1 MTYESWSCD
10 LPVRL
15 PKRSYLYHLRPLGV
29 GTQLVES
36 LTGYLCRL
44 AAAHCVSASVLVA
57 REILPRIRAESD
69 DPSGAKA
76 STFIYDSYILNGVG
90 DCPRAWARILE
101 DLTGESSL
109 HVMTMLPWAR
119 VISHRHLVRQSRRWC
134 PHCFETWRS
143 NGLPLYEP
151 LLWSLQAATACP
163 IHTCRLEEHCPH
175 CEKASKALTARAL
188 PGCCYHCRGWLGAPL
203 RYSARPSVH
212 DDDLKLAHAA
222 GDLLA
227 RSSSLTE
234 AVSPGH
240 FKNNLQR
247 CVDDLASGNLS
258 HFARLSG
265 LPFDSAS
272 SWLVPGRS
280 FSLDSFLRMCCHL
293 ELPAARFVGEDMP
306 LDDPGWVRAR
316 QLAQQSSSWVARRKP
331 LYGPHPPLRSE
342 GPAAPEQPRSYLRGR
357 FEQALA
363 AEAPQSLQALAL
375 DLGYRYSS
383 ALYHRFPELCQAV
396 VRKNRHWRQS
406 EDDKIRHTLSQA
418 ATENPPP
425 SMKEVAARLGY
436 SATALR
442 ARFPELSAALAAR
455 KPESQ
460 LLDKERWRARLEAAL
475 LDRPASLADV
485 AQTVG
490 RSAGH
495 LRSLFPQLWR
505 RISARYAEAKK
516 QAAVQARLRF
526 CAEIRSAV
534 MGLHEHGIHPSR
546 KRVFAAIPEP
556 SMRCSH
562 TLDKQIA
569 ETIRELTTPSA
580 RPLS

>member
-15 PKRSYLYHLRPLGV
+15 PKRSYLYHLSPLGV

-44 AAAHCVSASVLVA
+44 AAAHCVSASVLVT

-69 DPSGAKA
+69 GPSGAKS
-76 STFIYDSYILNGVG
+76 STFIYDSHILNGIG
-90 DCPRAWARILE
+90 ECPRAWTRVLE
-101 DLTGESSL
+101 ALTGESAL

-119 VISHRHLVRQSRRWC
+119 VISHRHLLRQNRAWC
-134 PHCFETWRS
+134 PRCFDSWRS
-143 NGLPLYEP
+143 ADLPLCEP
-151 LLWSLQAATACP
+151 LLWSMQAVAACP
-163 IHTCRLEEHCPH
+163 LHACRLEERCPR
-175 CEKASKALTARAL
+175 CGKASKALTARAL
-188 PGCCYHCRGWLGAPL
+188 PGCCYQCRGWLGAPSSYAA
-203 RYSARPSVH
+203 RASAQ
-212 DDDLKLAHAA
+212 DTDLKLAHSV

-227 RSSSLTE
+227 RTPTLTE
-234 AVSPGH
+234 AVSPYC
-240 FKNNLQR
+240 FKNNLRR
-247 CVDDLASGNLS
+247 CVEDFAAGNYS

-265 LPFDSAS
+265 LPFDSVI
-272 SWLVPGRS
+272 SWLAPGSS
-280 FSLDSFLRMCCHL
+280 FSLDSFLRMCCRL
-293 ELPAARFVGEDMP
+293 ELPAARFVSEDIP
-306 LDDPGWVRAR
+306 IDDPAWVRAR
-316 QLAQQSSSWVARRKP
+316 RLAQQSSSWVARRKP

-342 GPAAPEQPRSYLRGR
+342 GPAASEQPRSYLRRR
-357 FEQALA
+357 FQRALA

-375 DLGYRYSS
+375 DLGFRYSS
-383 ALYHRFPELCQAV
+383 ALYHRFPELCQAM

-485 AQTVG
+485 AQSVG

-534 MGLHEHGIHPSR
+534 IGLHEHGIHPSR

-569 ETIRELTTPSA
+569 ETIGELTTPGA